1 MLDALPGNLA
11 LWRWHAA
18 TDKFW
23 ATDRFR
29 AIVGAPEA
37 APLSLEVIRNCIHPD
52 DRSSFEQ
59 VFTGAHDD
67 AGALHDFRM
76 CAATAADSARSLVCK
91 VRVWRNFKGRAQRAS
106 GVIID
111 VSEHTRFEAESESQ
125 RLQLAHLTRVAIL
138 GHLSGAL
145 AHELN
150 QPLTSILSNAQAAQ
164 RFLDEDPVDLAE
176 VRAILEDIVND
187 DRRASEV
194 IRRLRGM
201 LRPGGTHMQQ
211 LDLPHVIREALALAN
226 SELVVR
232 RIDVKLHMTPG
243 LPAVSGDRVQIQ
255 QVLLNLL
262 LNASDAMSASAVR
275 DRVIDIGAGV
285 DDGMVHI
292 TLTDRGPGLE
302 EGQLERVFDAFY
314 TTKREGLGLGLVI
327 SRSIVSAHGGRMW
340 ATNGD
345 GPGSTEGHGSTFH
358 FTLPVFAPARL

>member
-1 MLDALPGNLA
+1 MASRTHAGAPATRGSPIRRQAQNCTLDHCGGPVRDQRFPVVTGAGRGPPVHWLRFAGLTLLFAQAAIFASGLVQRRRRPQFDDSLRGGEGRVVLDALPGNLA

-59 VFTGAHDD
+59 VFEGAHDD

-194 IRRLRGM
+194 IRRLRE
-201 LRPGGTHMQQ
+201 
-211 LDLPHVIREALALAN
+211 HVAAGRNAHAATR
-226 SELVVR
+226 SAAR
-232 RIDVKLHMTPG
+232 HPRS
-243 LPAVSGDRVQIQ
+243 ARVGEQ
-255 QVLLNLL
+255 
-262 LNASDAMSASAVR
+262 
-275 DRVIDIGAGV
+275 
-285 DDGMVHI
+285 
-292 TLTDRGPGLE
+292 
-302 EGQLERVFDAFY
+302 
-314 TTKREGLGLGLVI
+314 
-327 SRSIVSAHGGRMW
+327 
-340 ATNGD
+340 
-345 GPGSTEGHGSTFH
+345 
-358 FTLPVFAPARL
+358 